1 MATDPVC
8 FMIIDEENAPFR
20 SNVQGYRILLLL

>member
-20 SNVQGYRILLLL
+20 RVQGYRILLLL